1 MSLKRDAPV
10 RVLAVAAEGRRDGVV
25 EPLEADGMRVVS
37 VESVPEALSK
47 LSARPFDGVV
57 CSADLPDGDGLSF
70 LREVRTF
77 DEDLPVVVLTA
88 DARVGEAFAAGA
100 TDCIPPVT
108 DGGRYDR
115 LPARLRSVIAWRG
128 EAGDRSRAA
137 ITEALKQRAIDEAP
151 VGITISDPTLPDNPL
166 VYVNESYTEM
176 TGYDR
181 SEALGRNCRFL
192 QGTGTDPDTVAA
204 MREAIDAEE
213 PVSVELVNYRRDGSS
228 FWNRVEIAPV
238 RDESG
243 EVTHFVGFQ
252 TDITARKRAEAA
264 ARRYAVEARRESERL
279 EHLVDRTEGI
289 LQDVTSVLVRAE
301 TREEIESRVC
311 DRLVDAGPY
320 VAAWIGDSTI
330 ASGVI
335 VPRVH
340 AGAAS
345 EPLSS
350 LAVDADS
357 PGGPD
362 PDDPTARAAATRRVQ
377 IVHARNDDE
386 LHPGSSGLPESLRAM
401 AAIPIAHRE
410 TLYGVLNVY
419 TDEARVLDESEEAV
433 LSLLGRAVG
442 AAVSAFES
450 RRVLLGTDV
459 VELEIGIEDPSI
471 GLLALVDGTDCR
483 VVYQGSVLR
492 EDGSVVVFATLAPGD
507 EGVEPAV
514 DGIADIDRIDR
525 ITDHDGTG
533 LYELHCPSGTLVTRI
548 ADAGGRIRRLEA
560 DGTSLEVVL
569 EVADRPTARSLFA
582 SLRESYRE
590 VELLGSHERER
601 PPSTR
606 EGFLDTLTGR
616 LTERQETALKTAYL
630 AGFFEWPHAVSG
642 DDLAAAMGVS
652 RSTFHQ
658 HLRAAERKLVGAI
671 YDPEA
676 GTGTDAGT

>member
-1 MSLKRDAPV
+1 MSLRRDAPV
-10 RVLAVAAEGRRDGVV
+10 RVLVVAAERRDEVV
-25 EPLEADGMRVVS
+25 GSLEADGMRTVS
-37 VESVPEALSK
+37 VGSVPEALSM

-57 CSADLPDGDGLSF
+57 YSEDLPDDDGLSF

-77 DEDLPVVVLTA
+77 DEDQPVVVLTA

-128 EAGDRSRAA
+128 KAGDRSLAA
-137 ITEALKQRAIDEAP
+137 ITETLKQRAIDEAP

-166 VYVNESYTEM
+166 VYVNDSYTEM

-192 QGTGTDPDTVAA
+192 QGAGTDPDTVAA
-204 MREAIDAEE
+204 IREAIAAEE
-213 PVSVELVNYRRDGSS
+213 PVSVELVNYRKDGSS

-238 RDESG
+238 RDEGG

-264 ARRYAVEARRESERL
+264 ARRYAEEARRESERL

-289 LQDVTSVLVRAE
+289 LQDVTSVLIRAE
-301 TREEIESRVC
+301 TRDEIETEVC

-335 VPRVH
+335 VPQVH

-350 LAVDADS
+350 LAIET
-357 PGGPD
+357 GGPD
-362 PDDPTARAAATRRVQ
+362 SVDPTARAAATRRVQ
-377 IVHARNDDE
+377 IVHADAGDE
-386 LHPGSSGLPESLRAM
+386 LHPGSSGLPDSLRAM
-401 AAIPIAHRE
+401 AAIPVAHRE

-419 TDEARVLDESEEAV
+419 ADEVRILDESEEAV
-433 LSLLGRAVG
+433 LSLLGRAAG
-442 AAVSAFES
+442 ATISAFES
-450 RRVLLGTDV
+450 RRVLLGSDV
-459 VELEIGIEDPSI
+459 VELEVGIEDPSI
-471 GLLALVDGTDCR
+471 GLLALAAEAECR
-483 VVYQGSVLR
+483 VIYEGSVSR
-492 EDGSVVVFATLAPGD
+492 DDGSVVVFVTIEPDGERIETAVGDATD
-507 EGVEPAV
+507 V
-514 DGIADIDRIDR
+514 DGIER
-525 ITDHDGTG
+525 ITAHEATG
-533 LYELHCPSGTLVTRI
+533 LYELHCPSGALVTRI
-548 ADAGGRIRRLEA
+548 ADVGGRIRRLEA
-560 DGTSLEVVL
+560 DGGCLDLIL
-569 EVADRPTARSLFA
+569 EVADRPTARSLFD
-582 SLRESYRE
+582 SLRQTYRE
-590 VELLGSHERER
+590 VELLCSHERER

-606 EGFLDTLTGR
+606 EGFLDVLTGR

-642 DDLAAAMGVS
+642 EELAETMGIS

-658 HLRAAERKLVGAI
+658 HLRAAQRKLVASV
-671 YDPEA
+671 YERDR
-676 GTGTDAGT
+676 